1 MCNQTVGLVQAA
13 VERAGMTTVSITLLR
28 EVTERIRPPRA
39 LFVPAP
45 MGYPL
50 GAPHQPARQHQI
62 LDAAFRLLPRT
73 DLPVL
78 EEFVPTPLPAD
89 LLQFSGAVS
98 PADPT
103 P

>member
-1 MCNQTVGLVQAA
+1 
-13 VERAGMTTVSITLLR
+13 MTTVSITLLR

-50 GAPHQPARQHQI
+50 GAPHQPVRQHQI

-78 EEFVPTPLPAD
+78 EEFVPSGLPTE
-89 LLQFSGAVS
+89 LLPFSGPES
-98 PADPT
+98 PADPA

>member
-50 GAPHQPARQHQI
+50 GAPHQPVRQHQI

-78 EEFVPTPLPAD
+78 EEFVPSGLPTE
-89 LLQFSGAVS
+89 LLPFSWPES
-98 PADPT
+98 PADPA